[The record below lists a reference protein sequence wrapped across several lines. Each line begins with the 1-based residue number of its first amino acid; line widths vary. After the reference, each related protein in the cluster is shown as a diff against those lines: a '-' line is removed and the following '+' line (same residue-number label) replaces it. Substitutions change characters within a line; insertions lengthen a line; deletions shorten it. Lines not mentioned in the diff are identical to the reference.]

1 MLNFTRFCGESFSI
15 DSHFSYFPLSLLII
29 VIGLMA
35 YFGEIIALVTAVLW
49 SGTSFAFTDAA
60 KRIGSLQL
68 NINRMIL
75 ASFFL
80 IIIISVAGFS
90 TDLSFKQVE
99 YLVISGFVG
108 LVFGDSFLFKA
119 FQLIG
124 ARLGMLIMALVPAIS
139 SLLAFIFLDESLSIL
154 AITGMAVTIGGIIF
168 VIVERSSESIPLF
181 RSSPLGI
188 FYGILGA
195 LGQAGGLILAKFAF
209 ADGEL
214 NGFVAAFIRLS
225 SAVLIFFPVVLL
237 IRRYKNPVRLYK
249 KNIPA
254 LKATLIGTI
263 LGPVLGITC
272 SLLAIANTKIGIA
285 STLMSTMPV
294 LMLPIARY
302 YYKENLNLR
311 AITGAFIAVAGVAI
325 LFMV

>member
-1 MLNFTRFCGESFSI
+1 
-15 DSHFSYFPLSLLII
+15 
-29 VIGLMA
+29 MA
-35 YFGEIIALVTAVLW
+35 YFGEIIALVTAFLW

-75 ASFFL
+75 ASLFL
-80 IIIISVAGFS
+80 VIIILVAGFS
-90 TDLSFKQVE
+90 TDLSLKQVE
-99 YLVISGFVG
+99 FLIVSGFVG
-108 LVFGDSFLFKA
+108 LVFGDSFLFKS

-124 ARLGMLIMALVPAIS
+124 ARLGMLIMALVPAMS
-139 SLLAFIFLDESLSIL
+139 SLLAFFFLDESLSTL
-154 AITGMAVTIGGIIF
+154 AITGMAITIGGIIF
-168 VIVERSSESIPLF
+168 VVVERSSESIPLF

-188 FYGILGA
+188 FYGVLGA

-225 SAVLIFFPVVLL
+225 SAVLIFFPVVLF
-237 IRRYKNPVRLYK
+237 IRRYKNPIRLYK

-254 LKATLIGTI
+254 LKATVIGTI

-272 SLLAIANTKIGIA
+272 SLIAIANTKIGIA
-285 STLMSTMPV
+285 STLMSLMPV
-294 LMLPIARY
+294 IMLPIARY
-302 YYKENLNLR
+302 YYKEKLSFR
-311 AITGAFIAVAGVAI
+311 AIAGAIIAVIGVTV

>member
-1 MLNFTRFCGESFSI
+1 M
-15 DSHFSYFPLSLLII
+15 P
-29 VIGLMA
+29 
-35 YFGEIIALVTAVLW
+35 YFGEIIALITAFLW
-49 SGTSFAFTDAA
+49 SGTSFAFMEAA

-75 ASFFL
+75 ASLFL
-80 IIIISVAGFS
+80 MIIILEAGFS
-90 TDLSFKQVE
+90 TDLSLKQVE
-99 YLVISGFVG
+99 YLIVSGFVG

-124 ARLGMLIMALVPAIS
+124 ARLGMLIMALVPAMS
-139 SLLAFIFLDESLSIL
+139 SLLAFFFLDESLSIL
-154 AITGMAVTIGGIIF
+154 AITGMAITISGIVF
-168 VIVERSSESIPLF
+168 VVVERSSESIPLF

-188 FYGILGA
+188 FYGVLGA

-209 ADGEL
+209 TDGEL

-237 IRRYKNPVRLYK
+237 IKRYKNPIRLYK

-254 LKATLIGTI
+254 LKATVIGTI

-272 SLLAIANTKIGIA
+272 SLVAIANTKIGIA
-285 STLMSTMPV
+285 STLMSLMPV
-294 LMLPIARY
+294 IMLPIARY
-302 YYKENLNLR
+302 YYKEKLNFR
-311 AITGAFIAVAGVAI
+311 AIAGAFIAVIGVI
-325 LFMV
+325 VLFMV

>member
-1 MLNFTRFCGESFSI
+1 M
-15 DSHFSYFPLSLLII
+15 P
-29 VIGLMA
+29 
-35 YFGEIIALVTAVLW
+35 YFGEIIALATAFLW

-75 ASFFL
+75 ASLFL
-80 IIIISVAGFS
+80 MIIILVAGFS
-90 TDLSFKQVE
+90 TDLSLKQVE
-99 YLVISGFVG
+99 YLIVSGFIG
-108 LVFGDSFLFKA
+108 LVFGDSFLFKS

-124 ARLGMLIMALVPAIS
+124 ARLGMLIMALVPAMS
-139 SLLAFIFLDESLSIL
+139 SLLAFFFLDESLSIL
-154 AITGMAVTIGGIIF
+154 AITGMAITIGGIIF
-168 VIVERSSESIPLF
+168 VVVERSSESIPLF
-181 RSSPLGI
+181 RSSPIGI
-188 FYGILGA
+188 FYGVLGA

-225 SAVLIFFPVVLL
+225 SAVLIFFPVVLF
-237 IRRYKNPVRLYK
+237 IKRYKNPVRLYK

-254 LKATLIGTI
+254 LKATVIGTI

-272 SLLAIANTKIGIA
+272 SLIAIANTKIGIA
-285 STLMSTMPV
+285 STLMSLMPV
-294 LMLPIARY
+294 IMLPIARY
-302 YYKENLNLR
+302 YYKEKLSFR
-311 AITGAFIAVAGVAI
+311 AIAGAFIAVIGVTV

>member
-1 MLNFTRFCGESFSI
+1 
-15 DSHFSYFPLSLLII
+15 
-29 VIGLMA
+29 MA
-35 YFGEIIALVTAVLW
+35 YFGEIIALVTAFLW

-75 ASFFL
+75 ASLFL
-80 IIIISVAGFS
+80 MIIILVAGFS
-90 TDLSFKQVE
+90 TDLSLKQVE
-99 YLVISGFVG
+99 FLIVSGFVG
-108 LVFGDSFLFKA
+108 LVFGDSFLFKS

-124 ARLGMLIMALVPAIS
+124 ARLGMLIMALVPAMS
-139 SLLAFIFLDESLSIL
+139 SLLAFFFLDESLSTL
-154 AITGMAVTIGGIIF
+154 AITGMAITIGGIIF
-168 VIVERSSESIPLF
+168 VVVERSSESIPLF

-188 FYGILGA
+188 FYGVLGA

-225 SAVLIFFPVVLL
+225 SAVLIFFPVVLF
-237 IRRYKNPVRLYK
+237 IRRYKNPIRLYK

-254 LKATLIGTI
+254 LKATVIGTI

-272 SLLAIANTKIGIA
+272 SLIAIANTKIGIA
-285 STLMSTMPV
+285 STLMSLMPV
-294 LMLPIARY
+294 IMLPIARY
-302 YYKENLNLR
+302 YYKEKLSFR
-311 AITGAFIAVAGVAI
+311 AIAGAIIAVIGVTV

>member
-1 MLNFTRFCGESFSI
+1 
-15 DSHFSYFPLSLLII
+15 
-29 VIGLMA
+29 MA
-35 YFGEIIALVTAVLW
+35 YFGEIIALVTAFLW

-75 ASFFL
+75 ASLFL
-80 IIIISVAGFS
+80 VIIILVAGFS
-90 TDLSFKQVE
+90 TDLSLKQVE
-99 YLVISGFVG
+99 FLIVSGFVG
-108 LVFGDSFLFKA
+108 LVFGDSFLFKS

-124 ARLGMLIMALVPAIS
+124 ARLGMLIMALVPAMS
-139 SLLAFIFLDESLSIL
+139 SLLAFFFLDESLSTL
-154 AITGMAVTIGGIIF
+154 AITGMAITIGGIIF
-168 VIVERSSESIPLF
+168 VVVERSSESIPLF

-188 FYGILGA
+188 FYGVLGA

-209 ADGEL
+209 TDGEL

-225 SAVLIFFPVVLL
+225 SAVLIFFPVVLF
-237 IRRYKNPVRLYK
+237 IRRYKNPIRLYK

-254 LKATLIGTI
+254 LKATVIGTI

-272 SLLAIANTKIGIA
+272 SLIAIANTKIGIA
-285 STLMSTMPV
+285 STLMSLMPV
-294 LMLPIARY
+294 IMLPIARY
-302 YYKENLNLR
+302 YYKEKLSFR
-311 AITGAFIAVAGVAI
+311 AIAGAIIAVIGVTV